1 MSELSPAQA
10 ALRARGELEMTS
22 KAFDALRK
30 RYLDEMLAA
39 KSPEEG
45 WTAILAMR
53 ALNSVAM
60 SLHQYVVTVDT
71 DKHYE
76 ENPNG

>member
-1 MSELSPAQA
+1 MSDLSPEQA
-10 ALRARGELEMTS
+10 ALRARAELAMTA

-30 RYLDEMLAA
+30 RYLDEMMDA
-39 KSPEEG
+39 KSPEDG
-45 WTAILAMR
+45 WNAILAMR

-60 SLHQYVVTVDT
+60 SLHQYVVTLDT